1 MPDSNRPKATSD
13 ESLAERLRALAG
25 RLAALDLPAA
35 APVVK
40 DDDFDAIRANA
51 AQADLLLAHADA
63 LREMLAGAPDPAA
76 WDEADAVT
84 ARALLLDLAQAAAN
98 FRWLSQAARRR
109 VAEAQAAVEDA
120 RSVMGSA

>member
-1 MPDSNRPKATSD
+1 
-13 ESLAERLRALAG
+13 
-25 RLAALDLPAA
+25 
-35 APVVK
+35 
-40 DDDFDAIRANA
+40 
-51 AQADLLLAHADA
+51 
-63 LREMLAGAPDPAA
+63 MLAGAPDPAA